1 MSEIS
6 ERQLTANRNNGKLGG
21 VKSEAGKAIS
31 KLNATKHNIL
41 SNLFDDNEAQRF
53 EVVKMKF
60 AKEYKPRTVTEEIL
74 VERLATWYI
83 RLQRAVIAE
92 VEQMKKISNP
102 EVTEEI
108 FPYSALN
115 DTKIVKKGYKPKISD
130 GDIELLERTYL
141 RYESIIERNFYKAL
155 RELQRLRA
163 GNKDKE
169 NGFVS

>member
-6 ERQLTANRNNGKLGG
+6 EKQLEANHSNAKLGG

-41 SNLFDDNEAQRF
+41 SNLFNDNEAQRF
-53 EVVKMKF
+53 ETIKIRF
-60 AKEYKPRTVTEEIL
+60 TKEYKPQTVTEEIL

-108 FPYSALN
+108 FPYGSLME
-115 DTKIVKKGYKPKISD
+115 TKIIKKGYKPKIND
-130 GDIELLERTYL
+130 EDIELLEKTYL
-141 RYESIIERNFYKAL
+141 RYESTIERNFYKAL
-155 RELQRLRA
+155 RELQRLKTN
-163 GNKDKE
+163 NKEKE